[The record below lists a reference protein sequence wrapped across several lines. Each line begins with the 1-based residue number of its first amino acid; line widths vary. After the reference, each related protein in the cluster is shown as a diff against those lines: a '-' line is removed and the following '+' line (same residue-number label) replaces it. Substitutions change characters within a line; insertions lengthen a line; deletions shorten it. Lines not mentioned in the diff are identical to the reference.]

1 LDGGVP
7 AIIRVPVICFAAH
20 PDDETIGAG
29 GHLFYWPE
37 VRIVHATDGA
47 PRDME
52 DACRYGFA
60 TREAYAE
67 ARHDELVEALKLAG
81 IDPERATSLGIVDQ
95 ECCRNLVPMTGAILD
110 LLNDVR
116 PATVLAP
123 SYEGGHPDHD
133 SLVFGVHS
141 ACRLLG
147 ERTPRILEYAL
158 YHAAAG
164 DFRSG
169 EFIPIPGTRSISV
182 ELSRRA
188 SSIKRR
194 MLECFVTQQN
204 TLAPFQTAIEKF
216 RVAPVY
222 DFSKSPHPGTLFY
235 DHFPWGVK
243 SAEWRHLAAE
253 ATREFGL

>member
-1 LDGGVP
+1 M
-7 AIIRVPVICFAAH
+7 IRVPVICFAAH

-37 VRIVHATDGA
+37 ARIVHATDGA

-52 DACRYGFA
+52 DGRRYGFA
-60 TREAYAE
+60 TREAYAA
-67 ARHDELVEALKLAG
+67 ARRLELVEALELAG

-95 ECCRNLVPMTGAILD
+95 ECCRNLVPMIRGILN
-110 LLNDVR
+110 LLSDVM
-116 PATVLAP
+116 PATIVAP
-123 SYEGGHPDHD
+123 PYEGGHPDHD
-133 SLVFGVHS
+133 SLAFAVHT

-147 ERTPRILEYAL
+147 DRAPRILEYAL

-164 DFRSG
+164 EFRSG
-169 EFIPIPGTRSISV
+169 DFIPAPGARSITV
-182 ELSRRA
+182 QLSRRA

-204 TLAPFQTAIEKF
+204 TLAPFQTAIENF

-222 DFSKSPHPGTLFY
+222 DFTQPPHSGILFY
-235 DHFPWGVK
+235 DQFPWGVK
-243 SAEWRHLAAE
+243 GAEWRELAAQ
-253 ATREFGL
+253 ATRELGL